1 MKDIDDRFR
10 PAFEASSTSTDGPD
24 LQAIREILYLE
35 GLYGAAIN
43 YRAHGTQ
50 TEFGTVLSVIFSFGP
65 LFLAGISISLV
76 LHWAMETGMKA
87 FGT

>member
-1 MKDIDDRFR
+1 MKDADDRFR
-10 PAFEASSTSTDGPD
+10 PAVEASSASTDGPD
-24 LQAIREILYLE
+24 LQAMRETLYLE
-35 GLYGAAIN
+35 GLYGVAIN

-50 TEFGTVLSVIFSFGP
+50 TELGTVLSVIFSFGL

-87 FGT
+87 FGN